1 MENVTNACGE
11 HLVANL
17 SPETC
22 LGIRA
27 INGIAANASF
37 AERVDEYIQ
46 QQVSLHSCCAMKQEM
61 FISCVFI
68 YDVTL

>member
-27 INGIAANASF
+27 INGIAANAAF

-46 QQVSLHSCCAMKQEM
+46 QQVSAFLLCSEARNVHLSCY
-61 FISCVFI
+61 V
-68 YDVTL
+68 